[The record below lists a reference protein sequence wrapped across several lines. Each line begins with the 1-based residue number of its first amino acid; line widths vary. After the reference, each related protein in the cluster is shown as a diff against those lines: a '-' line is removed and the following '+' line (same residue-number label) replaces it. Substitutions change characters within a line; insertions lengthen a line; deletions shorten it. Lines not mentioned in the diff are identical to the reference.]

1 MASNKKTEARK
12 TDRVAKQRRWL
23 TKFSSDVGK
32 VFDTGDL
39 PSHYVGGGQAFT
51 RGRSRPK
58 PTVAEQLKP
67 HLRRIFN
74 RS

>member
-12 TDRVAKQRRWL
+12 ADREDKKARWL
-23 TKFSSDVGK
+23 IKFRSDVGK
-32 VFDTGDL
+32 VLDTGDL

-58 PTVAEQLKP
+58 PTLAEQLKP